1 MHGTRGRIEP
11 VTAAANAALSKVDD
25 RLDQIQNS
33 IAALTQQVYSIANPG
48 SSHEFTA
55 DYTYSPSNA
64 STFDSRPRIGGP
76 RYGTANSTRPYGHRM
91 PNLMTFLAPP
101 SLVDFSYDNG
111 SQFYTGEV
119 AQGDILY
126 ASIEQALMNHVHADF
141 SPQTCWR
148 LQRAFVSGL
157 LRWMPLI
164 DDETCFQHVQA
175 ASVSNYSD
183 KSISS
188 CLALLVFAIGAMAVD
203 GHLYHE
209 DPRQLP
215 GFEYFVLSYEI
226 LRETRL
232 PMGDINVL
240 QCRTLLAVYLCFA
253 MRPVQSWNEI
263 NKTSREC
270 MIMLRTNW
278 TARGGVDADMKGRTF
293 WMAYVIENELEV
305 CLELPSSGMRA
316 FQETLSLPT
325 SSVDEEGLY
334 YFLALISLRKLLVE
348 VIETIGFKSGRAIYA
363 PIVAVE
369 LRNQIRSWHEHLP
382 TSLRFT
388 LDATPLFDLRKAYLR
403 SQWFCLSSVIYWP
416 FVLRHVE
423 NLAAAAEGDQMV
435 LEEELNER
443 AAVHERAKEC
453 VEFCVLHLRASE
465 GIMMQKTF
473 VSHSSIRAFY
483 AIAMGLLLAY
493 QPVYNCAPPSDIV
506 LVFERSLVILGL
518 WDNVPFMKEPLK
530 RIHHFA
536 EEAGWF
542 QTRPQIPG

>member
-1 MHGTRGRIEP
+1 MHGTRGRM
-11 VTAAANAALSKVDD
+11 
-25 RLDQIQNS
+25 RIQEAKS
-33 IAALTQQVYSIANPG
+33 LGQVYNIANPG
-48 SSHEFTA
+48 NSRVFPA
-55 DYTYSPSNA
+55 DYTHSPSNA
-64 STFDSRPRIGGP
+64 STFDSRPRTGGP
-76 RYGTANSTRPYGHRM
+76 TYGTASSTRPYGHRM
-91 PNLMTFLAPP
+91 PNLMTFVAPP

-148 LQRAFVSGL
+148 LQRAFVGGL

-203 GHLYHE
+203 GYLYHE

-226 LRETRL
+226 LRATRL

-253 MRPVQSWNEI
+253 MRPVQSWTEI

-278 TARGGVDADMKGRTF
+278 MARGGVDADMTGRTF

-382 TSLRFT
+382 TSLRFA

-423 NLAAAAEGDQMV
+423 NLAAAAEEGDQMV

-493 QPVYNCAPPSDIV
+493 QPVYSCAPPSDIV

-542 QTRPQIPG
+542 QTRPRIPE